1 MVANEDS
8 EFNPGKLLFD
18 HLTSLN
24 MVILYGFNRDW
35 MVMLMICNHVKRE
48 HDEQPLIWF
57 YYVLLYVWQ
66 NLTYLE
72 NN

>member
-1 MVANEDS
+1 
-8 EFNPGKLLFD
+8 
-18 HLTSLN
+18 
-24 MVILYGFNRDW
+24 MVILYGFNGDW